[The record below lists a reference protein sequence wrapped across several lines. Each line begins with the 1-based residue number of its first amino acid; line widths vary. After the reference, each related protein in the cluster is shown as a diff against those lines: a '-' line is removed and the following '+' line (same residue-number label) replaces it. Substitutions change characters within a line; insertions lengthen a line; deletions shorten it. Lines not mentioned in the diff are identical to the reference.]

1 MKNKVNIGLIGI
13 GTVGGG
19 TYKVLHDNAEE
30 ITRKTGKQVSISHV
44 ADMNV
49 ELAKKVVSDD
59 TKIFSD
65 AFQLV
70 DDDTIDIIVELIGG
84 TTVSKDLVVRAIKN
98 GKHVVTANKALIAI
112 HGEELVAL
120 AKSNNVILA
129 FEASVAGGI
138 PIIKAIREG
147 LVGNKIEWVAG
158 IINGTTNYILT
169 EMRENRL
176 SFQTALKQAQE
187 LGFAEADP
195 TFDIEGIDAAHK
207 LTILASVSFGI
218 PINFDAVYIEG
229 ISSLD
234 SIDIGFAEELG
245 YRIKLLAITK
255 CHEDAVELRVHPT
268 LVPEKRLV
276 ANVNGPMNAVL
287 VKGNMVGP
295 TLYYG
300 AGAGSEAT
308 ASSVVADI
316 IDIIR
321 QSEINSEER
330 VPVLGFKPEH
340 IKPKRLLN
348 INEVISEYYLRMTMS
363 NMTGLLA
370 RITSIFAKHSIS
382 IDAMTQKEVEENAKD
397 VDIILITSPVI
408 EEVMNKIINEIESLP
423 ENKNKI
429 IKIRIES
436 LNK

>member
-70 DDDTIDIIVELIGG
+70 DADTIDIIVVLIGG

-234 SIDIGFAEELG
+234 SIDIGYAEELG

>member
-19 TYKVLHDNAEE
+19 TYKVLNDNAEE

-234 SIDIGFAEELG
+234 SIDIGYAEELG

>member
-30 ITRKTGKQVSISHV
+30 ITRKTGKQVLISHV

-234 SIDIGFAEELG
+234 SIDIGYAEELG

>member
-218 PINFDAVYIEG
+218 PINFDAVYVEG

-234 SIDIGFAEELG
+234 SIDIGYAEELG

>member
-234 SIDIGFAEELG
+234 SIDIGYAEELG

>member
-1 MKNKVNIGLIGI
+1 MNNLINVGLIGI

-19 TYKVLHDNAEE
+19 TYKIIHENAAELF
-30 ITRKTGKQVSISHV
+30 RKTGKKIVISHV
-44 ADMNV
+44 ADKNL
-49 ELAKKVVSDD
+49 ELAKKVVSKE
-59 TKIFSD
+59 TKVSSD
-65 AFQLV
+65 AFELIN
-70 DDDTIDIIVELIGG
+70 DKNIDIVVELIGG
-84 TTVSKDLVVRAIKN
+84 TTVSKDLVEQALKN
-98 GKHVVTANKALIAI
+98 GKHVVTANKALIAT

-129 FEASVAGGI
+129 YEASVAGGI
-138 PIIKAIREG
+138 PVIKAIREG
-147 LVGNKIEWVAG
+147 LVANKIIWVAG

-169 EMRENRL
+169 EMRENGL
-176 SFQTALKQAQE
+176 TFQTALKQAQD
-187 LGFAEADP
+187 LGFAESDP

-218 PINFDAVYIEG
+218 PINFNAVYVEG
-229 ISSLD
+229 ISNLQSV
-234 SIDIGFAEELG
+234 DISYAEELG

-255 CHEDAVELRVHPT
+255 CHKDSVELRVHPT
-268 LVPEKRLV
+268 LIPEKRLV
-276 ANVNGPMNAVL
+276 ANVNGSMNAVL

-316 IDIIR
+316 VDITR
-321 QSEINSEER
+321 QADLNSAER
-330 VPVLGFKPEH
+330 VPMLGFLSEQ
-340 IKPKRLLN
+340 IEAKRILK
-348 INEVISEYYLRMTMS
+348 IDEIVSEYYLRMSMS
-363 NMTGLLA
+363 NKTGLLA
-370 RITSIFAKHSIS
+370 KITNIFASHSIS
-382 IDAMTQKEVEENAKD
+382 IDAMTQKEVEDNATD
-397 VDIILITSPVI
+397 VDIVLITSSVI
-408 EEVMNKIINEIESLP
+408 EKVMNKIINEIETLT